1 MDSLWSVRT
10 RGVIVVVAALATMG
24 GCARPAAQKP
34 AEAQAP
40 AASPG
45 VVVNVAVVPPSNI
58 TRDPLPAPVSIA
70 VPPAPSN
77 AARLAATSKT
87 WMEPGSYKALEPG
100 FHGSVRVLAPTR
112 LDWQFVVKPNEFEP
126 SSPRLPAG
134 YESTNQTYML
144 FMPPNYNASRQWP
157 LVLCVSPGDGPMGWP
172 DFESICRSEGVIF
185 ASPMNTGNNQPFA
198 MRARIVLDVLD
209 DVRRRLAIDP
219 DRVYLSGMSGGG
231 RVAARVAYALPEACA
246 GVMPICGSYSLRD
259 EPWVR
264 LRVAERLSVAL
275 LAGETDWL
283 RAESEREYLPIMNA
297 YHIRAKLI
305 TYPGGHTTPPGDVL
319 RDAFPWVE
327 AGLEQRR
334 KLAQRFPFSSMAY
347 PWSAE
352 TWSNGL
358 VDEGTARLRAPASGP
373 YGMLQ
378 LRGAALRWRDS
389 TAAQRAREVLDAH
402 NRPGQ
407 PTWEQVF
414 HDERL
419 RFALLQSRAFDDH
432 LRGPDPQGFPGS
444 REPLWRMLRLSW
456 SETLYLARST
466 PYAAEAE
473 ARLEAL
479 KKR

>member
-1 MDSLWSVRT
+1 VEA
-10 RGVIVVVAALATMG
+10 VAAA
-24 GCARPAAQKP
+24 
-34 AEAQAP
+34 
-40 AASPG
+40 
-45 VVVNVAVVPPSNI
+45 PPSNI
-58 TRDPLPAPVSIA
+58 ARDPLPQAVSIA
-70 VPPAPSN
+70 LPPAPGN
-77 AARLAATSKT
+77 AGGQANQKT
-87 WMEPGSYKALEPG
+87 WTEPAIGKPLEPG

-126 SSPRLPAG
+126 SSPRLPPG
-134 YESTNQTYML
+134 YTSTDQTYML
-144 FMPPNYNASRQWP
+144 FIPPEYSASKHWP
-157 LVLCVSPGDGPMGWP
+157 LVLCVSPGDDACGWP
-172 DFESICRSEGVIF
+172 EFQSICRSQGVVF
-185 ASPMNTGNNQPFA
+185 ASPMNTGNGQPFA
-198 MRARIVLDVLD
+198 KRARIVLDVLD

-246 GVMPICGSYSLRD
+246 GVMPMCGSYSLRE

-275 LAGETDWL
+275 LEGETDWL
-283 RAESEREYLPIMNA
+283 RAETEREYLPIMKA
-297 YHIRAKLI
+297 YQVRAKLI
-305 TYPGGHTTPPGDVL
+305 TYPGGHATPPGNML
-319 RDAFPWVE
+319 RDAFLWVE

-334 KLAQRFPFSSMAY
+334 KLAQRFPFSSMSY

-352 TWSNGL
+352 EWSTGL
-358 VDEGTARLRAPASGP
+358 VDEGTSRLATPASAS
-373 YGMLQ
+373 YGILQ

-389 TAAQRAREVLDAH
+389 AAAGRARKELDTY
-402 NRPGQ
+402 NRAGQ
-407 PTWEQVF
+407 LTWEKVF

-432 LRGPDPQGFPGS
+432 MLGPPPEGFPFS

-456 SETLYLARST
+456 QETLYLARST
-466 PYAAEAE
+466 PYAPEAE